1 MIMKK
6 VFLAIIGIAIF
17 TVSFAQKRLDE
28 KKFHF
33 SVGAELGFATG
44 GFNNSHSVGI
54 GGSAQAEYNVAPNT
68 NVTLTAGV
76 IGYAGKKAQIS
87 NLKYSASNIVPVK
100 GGIKYFVNSG
110 FYGAAQLGVAFFN
123 NYVDVNSTPPYYGNY
138 YGSEQALAFTPMIG
152 YEFKSKSDKAF
163 DASFKYDFY
172 ARQGG
177 SFGSVG
183 FRLAYKFR

>member
-1 MIMKK
+1 MKK
-6 VFLAIIGIAIF
+6 AFLAIMGIAIF
-17 TVSFAQKRLDE
+17 TASFAQKRLDE

-44 GFNNSHSVGI
+44 SFNNSHTVGI

-68 NVTLTAGV
+68 NVTLTTGV
-76 IGYAGKKAQIS
+76 IGYAGRKAQGAN
-87 NLKYSASNIVPVK
+87 NLKYSASNIVPLK
-100 GGIKYFVNSG
+100 GGIKYFVNNG

-123 NYVDVNSTPPYYGNY
+123 NYVDVNSTVPYN
-138 YGSEQALAFTPMIG
+138 GSEQALAFTPMIG